1 VPMHTAGFMRVWVAT
16 AALLLVATPAFAQ
29 FRSSIEGKV
38 SDPSNA
44 IVGAA
49 EVTLT
54 NTETGVTQV
63 THSNDQGYYRFSTLP
78 PGLYT
83 LTASKQGFQVL
94 VQENVSLQA
103 EQV

>member
-1 VPMHTAGFMRVWVAT
+1 MERAVFIRVCVAT
-16 AALLLVATPAFAQ
+16 AMLCLPATPLFAQ

-38 SDPSNA
+38 SDTTNA
-44 IVGAA
+44 VVGAA

-83 LTASKQGFQVL
+83 LTASKQGFL
-94 VQENVSLQA
+94 SLIHI
-103 EQV
+103 